1 MLNLYGDYNQEIE
14 YMFKVALIGESAA
27 GKPNY
32 SPDNKKKKNLSK
44 KKKKKKKYKNKK
56 KTKKKRRVR

>member
-44 KKKKKKKYKNKK
+44 KKKKKNNIVIK
-56 KTKKKRRVR
+56 

>member
-44 KKKKKKKYKNKK
+44 KKKKEEQYSNKI
-56 KTKKKRRVR
+56 KTQRRRSVR